1 MSENSPYFESITAA
15 RSMLVEDPFESEN
28 ETISLETQSDLAK
41 DSIGASL
48 RDNFGQF
55 LPLLRQLNVED
66 YEMFLSY
73 YFLKKPQWC
82 LAKLYQS
89 TQTLCSFRIRMALK
103 KLGIVT
109 LYQGQPSTE
118 VLDTILESHGL
129 NHILPDVATSALV
142 DDYRRLRS
150 FSSVALHRG
159 LHRPDVRRA
168 LTKASSTLMADAHE
182 EHMAIGA
189 YIHGMID
196 KASITG
202 SGYSAR
208 KVAKHAHLHK
218 SDPGCVGSFDI
229 DVMDPSFEEHVLVSR
244 ASNC

>member
-1 MSENSPYFESITAA
+1 MSPYFESITAA
-15 RSMLVEDPFESEN
+15 RSMLIEDPFDTEH
-28 ETISLETQSDLAK
+28 ETISLETQSDLSK
-41 DSIGASL
+41 DSIGMFL

-109 LYQGQPSTE
+109 LYQGEPPAE
-118 VLDTILESHGL
+118 ALDAILASHDL
-129 NHILPDVATSALV
+129 NDILPTVKTSVLV
-142 DDYRRLRS
+142 TDYRRLRS
-150 FSSVALHRG
+150 FSAVATHQG

-168 LTKASSTLMADAHE
+168 LTKAATGLMNDAHE

-208 KVAKHAHLHK
+208 KVAKHALLHK
-218 SDPGCVGSFDI
+218 SDPKCVGSFCV
-229 DVMDPSFEEHVLVSR
+229 DVSDPSFEEHVLVSR